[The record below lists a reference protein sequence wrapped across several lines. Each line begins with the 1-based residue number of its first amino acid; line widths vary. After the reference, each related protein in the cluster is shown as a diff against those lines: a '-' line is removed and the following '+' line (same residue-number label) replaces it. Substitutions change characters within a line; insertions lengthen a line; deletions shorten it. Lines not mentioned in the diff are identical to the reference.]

1 MYRFTRWKWSQIF
14 FIALSAALMIK
25 VDFVRAYQEANLTT
39 APAPISASIEGDVM
53 LGGLFPVHQKGEGDI
68 PCGMINADRGIQRVE
83 AMLWTL
89 DQINADD
96 SILPGITLGTT
107 IFDTCARGTY
117 ALEQSLEYIRASFS
131 SLDASEFVCLDGSKA
146 EAKNEPKTVA
156 GVIGGSYSSVSIQVA
171 NLLRLF
177 KIPQISYA
185 STSAQL
191 SDKSRYEYFVRTVP
205 PDKFQALAMVDIVK
219 NFNWTYVS
227 TVASEGEYGVPG
239 IEYFQQEART
249 RNICLAETLKV
260 SSNPSVAEYDG
271 IINKL
276 LIKNNAK
283 VVILFLREED
293 AKGILH
299 SASNRN
305 VSGKFTWIAADGW
318 GTQQSPV
325 KGNELAAE
333 GALTIILQST
343 PIPSFDTYFK
353 NLKPQHNKRNPW
365 FSEYWEKVHNCRYAD
380 KVDPKTSEHVDVN
393 YCTGIEVLSPS
404 KYRQESK
411 VQFIYD
417 AVYAIAHSIDRMRK
431 DLCKTSPRA
440 RECHALN
447 KIDGELLL
455 KKYILNT
462 TFNDGYGADVKFT
475 ESGDAF
481 GRYSIMNYQLNRTL
495 RQYEYKQVGSWV
507 DSRSLQLQLDIDD
520 IVWAGGTKDLPF
532 SRCSQPCEFDEMK
545 HVGEDGDMCCW
556 VCIKCQ
562 AYEYLKDEYTC
573 KDCGEGKWPYEH
585 RRGCYSLEEQY
596 MEFDSVYS
604 IVPLVLSGLGIMA
617 TLFVIFAFIRY
628 NDTPVVMASGR
639 ELSYMLLSGCL
650 FCYLMTVILILKPT
664 PVTCAVQRFGVGF
677 GFAIIYSS
685 LLTKTN
691 RISRIFESAR
701 RSARRPPF
709 ISPKSQIIVSLIL
722 VTLQVI
728 FTIIWLVLEPP
739 GTRLYYPNGKRDEV
753 ILKCRTEDLS
763 FLVSLIYNIILII
776 ICTFYAIKTR
786 KIPENFNESKFIG
799 FAMYTTCIIW
809 LAFVP
814 IYFGTL
820 NSFQVQITTL
830 CVSIS
835 LSASVALVCLFTPKM
850 YIIFFQPEKNV
861 RKLTMMMNSMHRK
874 TVSDT
879 CTTNTTCNRLNNS
892 NDAHNSV
899 DNSNSPAELIRLN
912 VHHFAQKFNAET
924 TETCPATEKDSLTS
938 L

>member
-1 MYRFTRWKWSQIF
+1 MFKFTKWNLSDCLFQTF
-14 FIALSAALMIK
+14 FTAVLFLESMHSVANT
-25 VDFVRAYQEANLTT
+25 NLTNS
-39 APAPISASIEGDVM
+39 PAPISASIEGDVM
-53 LGGLFPVHQKGEGDI
+53 LGGLFPVHQKGESDI
-68 PCGMINADRGIQRVE
+68 PCGIINADRGIQRVE
-83 AMLWTL
+83 AMLFTL
-89 DQINADD
+89 DRINKDD
-96 SILPGITLGTT
+96 SILPGIKLGTT

-131 SLDASEFVCLDGSKA
+131 SLDASEFVCGDGSEA
-146 EAKNEPKTVA
+146 EAKYEPKTVA

-191 SDKSRYEYFVRTVP
+191 SDKTRYEYFARTVP
-205 PDKFQALAMVDIVK
+205 PDNYQALAMVDIVQF
-219 NFNWTYVS
+219 FNWTYVS
-227 TVASEGEYGVPG
+227 TVASEGEYGVSG
-239 IEYFQQEART
+239 IEFFQQEARS
-249 RNICLAETLKV
+249 RNICLAETLKI
-260 SSNPSVAEYDG
+260 SSNPTHEEYSQ
-271 IINKL
+271 IIDKL
-276 LIKNNAK
+276 LKKTNAK

-293 AKGILH
+293 AKGVLDA
-299 SASNRN
+299 ASHKNI
-305 VSGKFTWIAADGW
+305 SGKFTWIAADGW

-325 KGNELAAE
+325 KHNELAAE
-333 GALTIILQST
+333 GALTIILQAT
-343 PIPSFDTYFK
+343 HIPEFDDYF
-353 NLKPQHNKRNPW
+353 LKLNPNHNKRNPW
-365 FSEYWEKVHNCRYAD
+365 FREYWKTIHNCRYAD
-380 KVDPKTSEHVDVN
+380 EVSPRINKPVN
-393 YCTGIEVLSPS
+393 YCTGYEVLSKS

-431 DLCKTSPRA
+431 DKCRSYSRA
-440 RECHALN
+440 KDCHALN
-447 KIDGELLL
+447 KINGELL

-462 TFNDGYGADVKFT
+462 TFNDGYGATVKF
-475 ESGDAF
+475 SKQGDAF
-481 GRYSIMNYQLNRTL
+481 GRYSIMNYQLNRST
-495 RQYEYKQVGSWV
+495 RQYEYRQVGSWV
-507 DSRSLQLQLDIDD
+507 NDLSLNIDN

-532 SRCSQPCEFDEMK
+532 SRCSQPCLGDEMK

-562 AYEYLKDEYTC
+562 PFEYLKDEYTC
-573 KDCGEGKWPYEH
+573 KDCGEGRWPYED
-585 RRGCYSLEEQY
+585 RLGCYQLEEQY
-596 MEFDSVYS
+596 MRFDSVYS
-604 IVPLVLSGLGIMA
+604 IVPLVLSGLGVFA

-664 PVTCAVQRFGVGF
+664 SITCAVQRFGVGF

-691 RISRIFESAR
+691 RISRIFQSAR

-709 ISPKSQIIVSLIL
+709 ISPKSQIIISTIL

-739 GTRLYYPNGKRDEV
+739 GTRLYFPNGKRDEV

-861 RKLTMMMNSMHRK
+861 RKLAMMMNSMHRK
-874 TVSDT
+874 TDASQ
-879 CTTNTTCNRLNNS
+879 TTCSKLNNS
-892 NDAHNSV
+892 IDAHNSI

-912 VHHFAQKFNAET
+912 VQHFAQKFNADT
-924 TETCPATEKDSLTS
+924 TETHPATEKDSLTS

>member
-1 MYRFTRWKWSQIF
+1 MFKFTKWNPSNYLFQIF
-14 FIALSAALMIK
+14 ITAILLLGKRISLASTNLS
-25 VDFVRAYQEANLTT
+25 

-53 LGGLFPVHQKGEGDI
+53 LGGLFPVHQKGESDA
-68 PCGMINADRGIQRVE
+68 PCGIINADRGIQRVE
-83 AMLWTL
+83 AMLFTL
-89 DQINADD
+89 DRINEDN
-96 SILPGITLGTT
+96 SILPGIKLGAT

-131 SLDASEFVCLDGSKA
+131 SLDASEFVCSDGSEA
-146 EAKNEPKTVA
+146 EAKFEPKTVA
-156 GVIGGSYSSVSIQVA
+156 AVIGGSYSSVSIQVA

-191 SDKSRYEYFVRTVP
+191 SDKTRYEYFARTVP
-205 PDKFQALAMVDIVK
+205 PDNYQALAMVDIVQF
-219 NFNWTYVS
+219 FNWTYVS
-227 TVASEGEYGVPG
+227 TVASEGEYGVSG
-239 IEYFQQEART
+239 IEYFQQEARA
-249 RNICLAETLKV
+249 RNICLAETIKI
-260 SSNPSVAEYDG
+260 SSDPTHDEYYQV
-271 IINKL
+271 IEKL
-276 LIKNNAK
+276 LKKNNAK

-293 AKGILH
+293 AKGVLDA
-299 SASNRN
+299 ASRKNI
-305 VSGKFTWIAADGW
+305 SGKFTWIAADGW

-325 KGNELAAE
+325 KHNELAAE
-333 GALTIILQST
+333 GALTIILQAT
-343 PIPSFDTYFK
+343 HIPEFDEYF
-353 NLKPQHNKRNPW
+353 LKLNPQYNKRNPW
-365 FSEYWEKVHNCRYAD
+365 FREYWETIHNCRFAD
-380 KVDPKTSEHVDVN
+380 KVDPKISEPVN
-393 YCTGIEVLSPS
+393 YCTGYEVLSRS

-417 AVYAIAHSIDRMRK
+417 AVYAIAHSIDDMRQ
-431 DLCKTSPRA
+431 DLCKSNA
-440 RECHALN
+440 RGKECHALN
-447 KIDGELLL
+447 KIDGELL
-455 KKYILNT
+455 KQYILDT
-462 TFNDGYGADVKFT
+462 KFDDGYGATVKF
-475 ESGDAF
+475 SKKGDAF
-481 GRYSIMNYQLNRTL
+481 GRYSIMNYQLNRST
-495 RQYEYKQVGSWV
+495 RQYEYRQVGSWV
-507 DSRSLQLQLDIDD
+507 NELRLNIDN

-562 AYEYLKDEYTC
+562 AFEYLKDEYTC
-573 KDCGEGKWPYEH
+573 KDCGEGRWPYQD
-585 RRGCYSLEEQY
+585 RSGCYQLEEQY
-596 MEFDSVYS
+596 MQFDSVYS
-604 IVPLVLSGLGIMA
+604 VVPLSLSGLGIFA
-617 TLFVIFAFIRY
+617 TLFVILAFIRY

-639 ELSYMLLSGCL
+639 ELSYMLLTGCL
-650 FCYLMTVILILKPT
+650 FCYLMTAILILKPT
-664 PVTCAVQRFGVGF
+664 SITCAVQRFGVGF

-691 RISRIFESAR
+691 RISRIFQSAR

-709 ISPKSQIIVSLIL
+709 ISPKSQIIISTVL

-739 GTRLYYPNGKRDEV
+739 GTRLYFPNGKRDEV

-874 TVSDT
+874 TVSDASQ
-879 CTTNTTCNRLNNS
+879 TTCPKLNNS
-892 NDAHNSV
+892 IDAHNSI
-899 DNSNSPAELIRLN
+899 DTPNSPAELIRLN

-924 TETCPATEKDSLTS
+924 TETHPATEKDSLTS

>member
-1 MYRFTRWKWSQIF
+1 MVKFTKWNLSDCLLQIF
-14 FIALSAALMIK
+14 IAVVLSPVK
-25 VDFVRAYQEANLTT
+25 VYSIENLTNS
-39 APAPISASIEGDVM
+39 PAPISASIEGDVM
-53 LGGLFPVHQKGEGDI
+53 LGGLFPVHQKSEKGKLDR

-83 AMLWTL
+83 AMLFTL
-89 DQINADD
+89 DRINKDD

-131 SLDASEFVCLDGSKA
+131 SLDASEFVCEDGSEA
-146 EAKNEPKTVA
+146 EAKFEPKTVA
-156 GVIGGSYSSVSIQVA
+156 GVIGGAYSSVSIQVA

-191 SDKSRYEYFVRTVP
+191 SDKSRYEYFARTVP
-205 PDKFQALAMVDIVK
+205 ADNYQALAIVDIVQF
-219 NFNWTYVS
+219 FNWTYVS
-227 TVASEGEYGVPG
+227 TVASEGEYGVSG
-239 IEYFQQEART
+239 IEFFQKEARS
-249 RNICLAETLKV
+249 RNICLAETLKI
-260 SSNPSVAEYDG
+260 SSNPTHEEYNQ
-271 IINKL
+271 IIEKL
-276 LIKNNAK
+276 LKKTNAK

-293 AKGILH
+293 AKGVLEA
-299 SASNRN
+299 ASHKNI
-305 VSGKFTWIAADGW
+305 SGKFTWIAADGW

-325 KGNELAAE
+325 KHNELAAE
-333 GALTIILQST
+333 GALTIILQAT
-343 PIPSFDTYFK
+343 HIPEFDDYFTK
-353 NLKPQHNKRNPW
+353 LKPNHNKRNPW
-365 FSEYWEKVHNCRYAD
+365 FREYWETIHNCRYAD
-380 KVDPKTSEHVDVN
+380 EVNPKNLTGTEK
-393 YCTGIEVLSPS
+393 YCTGMEVLSKS

-411 VQFIYD
+411 VQFVYD
-417 AVYAIAHSIDRMRK
+417 AVYAIAHSIDQMRIDK
-431 DLCKTSPRA
+431 CKAYPRA
-440 RECHALN
+440 KDCHALK
-447 KIDGELLL
+447 KINGELL

-462 TFNDGYGADVKFT
+462 TFDDGYGATVKFSET
-475 ESGDAF
+475 GDVF
-481 GRYSIMNYQLNRTL
+481 GRYSIMNYQLNRTT
-495 RQYEYKQVGSWV
+495 RQYEYRKVGSWV
-507 DSRSLQLQLDIDD
+507 NDLSLDVDK
-520 IVWAGGTKDLPF
+520 IVWSGGTKDLPF
-532 SRCSQPCEFDEMK
+532 SRCSQPCLGDEMK

-562 AYEYLKDEYTC
+562 PFEYLKDEYTC
-573 KDCGEGKWPYEH
+573 KDCGEGRWPYED
-585 RRGCYSLEEQY
+585 RLGCYQLEEQY
-596 MEFDSVYS
+596 MQFDSVYS
-604 IVPLVLSGLGIMA
+604 IVPLVLSGLGIFA
-617 TLFVIFAFIRY
+617 TLFVITAFIRY

-650 FCYLMTVILILKPT
+650 FSYLMTVILILKPT
-664 PVTCAVQRFGVGF
+664 PITCAVQRFGVGF

-691 RISRIFESAR
+691 RISRIFQSAR

-709 ISPKSQIIVSLIL
+709 ISPKSQIIISTIL

-739 GTRLYYPNGKRDEV
+739 GTRLYFPNGKRDEV

-776 ICTFYAIKTR
+776 ICTYYAIKTR

-861 RKLTMMMNSMHRK
+861 RKLAMMMNSMHRK
-874 TVSDT
+874 TD
-879 CTTNTTCNRLNNS
+879 
-892 NDAHNSV
+892 
-899 DNSNSPAELIRLN
+899 SPAELIRLN
-912 VHHFAQKFNAET
+912 VHHFAQKFNSET
-924 TETCPATEKDSLTS
+924 TETHPATEKDSLTS